1 MSLSLISVHFS
12 PAQHVVGL
20 LLELLQQ
27 HSNQTLADPP
37 DGASKLETS
46 SPARRRGAKEKEK
59 QHLTTSENNKE
70 QTSDQ

>member
-46 SPARRRGAKEKEK
+46 SPARAAARGEGKRK
-59 QHLTTSENNKE
+59 TTSDNIRKQQRTN
-70 QTSDQ
+70 Q